1 MTLFNGSGRSLAVGL
16 AALMGAS
23 VVALAPQAVAQ
34 SNSPGDTP
42 AAGKYDPPRTKAGK
56 PDFHGVWSTASVTRL
71 ERPAG
76 LPLVL
81 SQAQAMEM
89 EGGNL
94 FNQRM
99 ATQSNFVDPNE
110 GAPEKGKPLPPVG
123 NYDVAYTDPGAHVAN
138 INGEYRSSFIV
149 YPENGR
155 IPELTE
161 EGKKLRASMPRRVG
175 NGFDNPEERGLSERC
190 IIIGNAGPPLGQ
202 YLYNNNFQIVQT
214 DTHLMLNSEMIHDVR
229 IAEIGGKHRNDG
241 LSQWHGDSIAWWEG
255 DTLVVETRA
264 ISKAQR
270 AYGGTFLSDTGKM
283 TEKFTRIGENQILYA
298 FEVDDP
304 RVYTTKW
311 RGEMPLNRLAQPVYE
326 YACHE
331 GNYGIINILSGGREN
346 DRKGIAQTGGESR
359 SE

>member
-1 MTLFNGSGRSLAVGL
+1 MTLSTLTRSVGFALL
-16 AALMGAS
+16 AAALCAPG
-23 VVALAPQAVAQ
+23 ALAQAA
-34 SNSPGDTP
+34 P
-42 AAGKYDPPRTKAGK
+42 KYEPPRLANGK
-56 PDFHGVWSTASVTRL
+56 VDFHGVWSTASVTRL

-81 SQAQAMEM
+81 TREQADEL

-99 ATQSNFVDPNE
+99 KTQSNFVDPNE

-138 INGEYRSSFIV
+138 INGELRSSFIV

-155 IPELTE
+155 IPAMTE
-161 EGKKLRASMPRRVG
+161 EGKKLRAAMPRRLG

-214 DTHLMLNSEMIHDVR
+214 DEHLMLLSEMIHDVR
-229 IAEIGGKHRNDG
+229 IAKIGGKHESGARE
-241 LSQWHGDSIAWWEG
+241 QWHGDSVAWWEG
-255 DTLVVETRA
+255 DTLVVETTS
-264 ISKAQR
+264 IKATQR
-270 AYGGTFLSDTGKM
+270 GAGGTFLSETGKL
-283 TEKFTRIGENQILYA
+283 TERFTRVNANQILYA
-298 FEVDDP
+298 FEVNDP
-304 RVYTTKW
+304 TVYATTWK
-311 RGEMPLNRLAQPVYE
+311 GEMPLNRIDQPVYE

-331 GNYGIINILSGGREN
+331 GNYGIVNILSGGREN
-346 DRKGIAQTGGESR
+346 DRKGVAQTGGESR

>member
-1 MTLFNGSGRSLAVGL
+1 MSTRNRNGIVRAIALALAVGVSGL
-16 AALMGAS
+16 
-23 VVALAPQAVAQ
+23 ALAPQAMAQ
-34 SNSPGDTP
+34 
-42 AAGKYDPPRTKAGK
+42 AAGDYQPPRTKSGK

-76 LPLVL
+76 YPLVL
-81 SQAQAMEM
+81 TREQADDLEN
-89 EGGNL
+89 GNL

-99 ATQSNFVDPNE
+99 KTQSDFVDPNE

-123 NYDVAYTDPGAHVAN
+123 NYDVAYTDPGAHVAS
-138 INGEYRSSFIV
+138 INGELRSSFIV
-149 YPENGR
+149 FPENGKV
-155 IPELTE
+155 PALTE
-161 EGKKLRASMPRRVG
+161 EGRKLRASMPRRLG

-214 DTHLMLNSEMIHDVR
+214 DDHLMLLSEMIHDVR
-229 IAEIGGKHRNDG
+229 IAAIGGKHRADDIV
-241 LSQWHGDSIAWWEG
+241 QWHGDSIAWWDG
-255 DTLVVETRA
+255 DTLVMETRNVNA
-264 ISKAQR
+264 TQR
-270 AYGGTFLSDTGKM
+270 SYGTFLSAEGKL
-283 TEKFTRIGENQILYA
+283 TERFTRINDNQILYA

-304 RVYTTKW
+304 KVYASTW

-331 GNYGIINILSGGREN
+331 GNYGIVNILTGGREN
-346 DRKGIAQTGGESR
+346 DRKGVAQTGGESR

>member
-1 MTLFNGSGRSLAVGL
+1 MTLSILRRGIGVAVLGL
-16 AALMGAS
+16 ALLAPG
-23 VVALAPQAVAQ
+23 ALAQ
-34 SNSPGDTP
+34 ST
-42 AAGKYDPPRTKAGK
+42 AKYEPPRLANGK
-56 PDFHGVWSTASVTRL
+56 VDFHGVWSTASVTKM

-81 SQAQAMEM
+81 TREQADQM

-99 ATQSNFVDPNE
+99 KTQSNFVDPNE

-138 INGEYRSSFIV
+138 INGELRSSFIV

-155 IPELTE
+155 IPAMTD
-161 EGKKLRASMPRRVG
+161 EGKKLRASMPRRLG
-175 NGFDNPEERGLSERC
+175 SGFDNPEERGLSERC

-214 DTHLMLNSEMIHDVR
+214 DAHLMLLSEMIHDVR
-229 IAEIGGKHRNDG
+229 IAPIGGKHRDDG
-241 LSQWHGDSIAWWEG
+241 LSQWHGDSVAWWEG

-264 ISKAQR
+264 INATQR
-270 AYGGTFLSDTGKM
+270 GAGGTFLSKDGKM
-283 TEKFTRIGENQILYA
+283 IERFTRVNANQILYA
-298 FEVDDP
+298 FEVNDP
-304 RVYTTKW
+304 AVYSATWK
-311 RGEMPLNRLAQPVYE
+311 GEMPLNRIEQPVYE

-331 GNYGIINILSGGREN
+331 GNYGIVNILSGGREN